1 MYDHVSTG
9 SPGAFSQES
18 SSLMLQGASSQL
30 RNQSS
35 RSSEAVSQ
43 PGIKLTNAHVL
54 SMTYLCVLSLS
65 CLYLLSHDSCT
76 LTQQYL
82 QGRKEGGGKGWGCQ
96 KHGGWSGR
104 LDTISLWCHGQQ
116 LYPHHKNTTRNML
129 AVVNNMTKYT
139 TNDSCYKKHCTQTT
153 KHNNIFVYIRLQF

>member
-18 SSLMLQGASSQL
+18 SSLMLQAASSQL

-43 PGIKLTNAHVL
+43 PGIKLTNAYVL
-54 SMTYLCVLSLS
+54 SMTDLCVLSLS

-104 LDTISLWCHGQQ
+104 LDTISLWCHSQQ
-116 LYPHHKNTTRNML
+116 LYPHHKNTTRNMR